1 MTADI
6 VALLD
11 RSNVVDVETVSPK
24 GAVHR
29 VPIWVVV
36 TDGAAFVA
44 SVNAKKGRWYRELAA
59 RDGALIV
66 ERRRIAVHAVPI
78 TDERL
83 AERISE
89 AYGRK
94 YKRSGSAL
102 ASMQRPEVLATIL
115 RLEVLG

>member
-1 MTADI
+1 MSADV

-11 RSNVVDVETVSPK
+11 RVKEVDVETFSAS

-36 TDGAAFVA
+36 VDGMAYVA
-44 SVNAKKGRWYRELAA
+44 SVNAQRGRWYRELSA

-66 ERRRIAVHAVPI
+66 NGQRVAIHAVPVSDPAI
-78 TDERL
+78 RERV
-83 AERISE
+83 SE
-89 AYGRK
+89 AFGRK
-94 YKRSGSAL
+94 YRSSSASL
-102 ASMQRPEVLATIL
+102 ALMQRPDVLATTL